1 MTLRGC
7 LVYRDGDFAKMDLSV
22 ENGVFTNKTTEPIMD
37 LKGYYVMPGFVDSHA
52 HVIGVGHKYGLLNLE
67 NVTSLNQLLELL
79 GRQSQDILIGRGWN
93 EEKLGEIPTRQL
105 LDRIQKPVLLVRRC
119 GHVGVAN
126 SALMKLVGVWKEDGF
141 FKEKELEDVRKRI
154 PSLEEEKFYKIGEEH
169 FLMHGVTFV
178 HSDDLH
184 GMDWNKLK
192 SILSNSKI
200 RLLEKVHFES
210 PKELERF
217 DGFGV
222 ISDRVTVKAVK
233 IFADGSVGGR
243 TAWLSVPYADDPS
256 NFGMK
261 LLSEEDIETFANL
274 CDRKNVQLCVHAIG
288 DEAVHTVAK
297 VLNRHPNHRI
307 IHAQLVREE
316 DLPLLKN
323 TLFSVQPH
331 FAIED
336 EKLMESALPKQLK
349 ALRYPF
355 KLLLKLG
362 FTIAFSSDA
371 PVSPEDP
378 KYVIEKALK
387 LGFTKRQSIELYTVA
402 GAKFAGLNNLGKIE
416 MNHLADFCVY
426 ERDPLKFDEDPVAVY
441 VAGELVYKK

>member
-1 MTLRGC
+1 LKNI
-7 LVYRDGDFAKMDLSV
+7 LVS
-22 ENGVFTNKTTEPIMD
+22 
-37 LKGYYVMPGFVDSHA
+37 
-52 HVIGVGHKYGLLNLE
+52 
-67 NVTSLNQLLELL
+67 
-79 GRQSQDILIGRGWN
+79 
-93 EEKLGEIPTRQL
+93 
-105 LDRIQKPVLLVRRC
+105 
-119 GHVGVAN
+119 
-126 SALMKLVGVWKEDGF
+126 
-141 FKEKELEDVRKRI
+141 
-154 PSLEEEKFYKIGEEH
+154 
-169 FLMHGVTFV
+169 
-178 HSDDLH
+178 
-184 GMDWNKLK
+184 
-192 SILSNSKI
+192 SKI

-210 PKELERF
+210 PTELERF
-217 DGFGV
+217 DDFGV
-222 ISDRVTVKAVK
+222 ISDRVVVKAVK

-261 LLSEEDIETFANL
+261 LLSEEEIEIFANL

-288 DEAVHTVAK
+288 DEAVHTAAK
-297 VLNRHPNHRI
+297 VLSRHPNHRI

-316 DLPLLKN
+316 DLPLLRY

-355 KLLLKLG
+355 KFFFELG

-387 LGFTKRQSIELYTVA
+387 LGFTKRQAIELYTIA
-402 GAKFAGLNNLGKIE
+402 GAKLAGLDRLGKIE
-416 MNHLADFCVY
+416 TGYLADFCVY
-426 ERDPLKFDEDPVAVY
+426 ERDPLKLDEDPVAVY
-441 VAGELVYKK
+441 VAGELVYKR